1 MLSRHAENL
10 FWIGRYV
17 ERAEDTARLLDVTYH
32 GVLEAAS
39 ERPPEVQWR
48 ELLETLLLDDEVS
61 DADTA
66 GDRVGSLLIADREF
80 PGSVTSMIGM
90 ARENARTT
98 REWLS
103 VEVWEALNDLHL
115 EVRNMDL
122 GRLTRDQP
130 YEVLQR
136 VRSGCQAVIG
146 AVDSSMHRSEGYRF
160 LIAGQRLERALI
172 TTRVLAVW
180 QRRLGEFG
188 TQAAFAE
195 WVRLLKSVSAYEAYL
210 RIHRAS
216 MDGRRVLQF
225 LLRDTDFPRSVLHCV
240 ALIERLLTEIGRDR
254 QPADLRRAV
263 GQVRSAVEFVDPD
276 VEGADLGRF
285 LAEVEAGL
293 LTVSDE
299 VEAVYFRPRA
309 ASLMH
314 SFETF

>member
-1 MLSRHAENL
+1 
-10 FWIGRYV
+10 
-17 ERAEDTARLLDVTYH
+17 
-32 GVLEAAS
+32 
-39 ERPPEVQWR
+39 
-48 ELLETLLLDDEVS
+48 
-61 DADTA
+61 
-66 GDRVGSLLIADREF
+66 
-80 PGSVTSMIGM
+80 
-90 ARENARTT
+90 
-98 REWLS
+98 
-103 VEVWEALNDLHL
+103 
-115 EVRNMDL
+115 MDL
-122 GRLTRDQP
+122 ERLTRDQP

-146 AVDSSMHRSEGYRF
+146 SVDSSMHRAEGYKF

-216 MDGRRVLQF
+216 MEGRRVLQF
-225 LLRDTDFPRSVLHCV
+225 LLRDTNFPRSVLHCV
-240 ALIERLLTEIGRDR
+240 ALIERLLIEIGGDR
-254 QPADLRRAV
+254 QPTGLRRAV
-263 GQVRSAVEFVDPD
+263 GQVRSAVEFVDPE
-276 VEGADLGRF
+276 VEGEDLGRF

-293 LTVSDE
+293 LAVSSE